1 MSHWGRRTT
10 GTKSTHLCNRKKK
23 VSAGLVSKMTHD
35 FEVIGPNHELS
46 CLFMMCSKNLLELLN
61 MANFIQ
67 SKYRNGHSTRSNT
80 WILSGRSSSSIFCCI
95 TLWLNSFQVT
105 KARNHRSRRRWD
117 DRVGFLEVKVQRS
130 RSWTWRGQL
139 STTLQSRTA
148 SHPASELSH
157 MDKSQGAARS
167 PSYLEKNTLL
177 IITSP
182 NRCVQL
188 GVPDYSHKD
197 LRLFQIK

>member
-1 MSHWGRRTT
+1 MRCS
-10 GTKSTHLCNRKKK
+10 
-23 VSAGLVSKMTHD
+23 
-35 FEVIGPNHELS
+35 
-46 CLFMMCSKNLLELLN
+46 FMMSSKNLLKLLN
-61 MANFIQ
+61 MANFIPANNQ
-67 SKYRNGHSTRSNT
+67 NVGICTALDQTPECCQADPLPLSSAASHSDL
-80 WILSGRSSSSIFCCI
+80 ILSR
-95 TLWLNSFQVT
+95 WLLT

-167 PSYLEKNTLL
+167 PSSLEKNTLL

-182 NRCVQL
+182 NSCVRL
-188 GVPDYSHKD
+188 GVAVYSHKD
-197 LRLFQIK
+197 LWLL